1 MTTHGE
7 HKTIK
12 KRNTKSIPIVVSST
26 PATICPK
33 LKPHVKQNE
42 VAACATA
49 TAAVVVCGA
58 VDDDILLYFFKYLS
72 FNK

>member
-1 MTTHGE
+1 M
-7 HKTIK
+7 
-12 KRNTKSIPIVVSST
+12 VVSST